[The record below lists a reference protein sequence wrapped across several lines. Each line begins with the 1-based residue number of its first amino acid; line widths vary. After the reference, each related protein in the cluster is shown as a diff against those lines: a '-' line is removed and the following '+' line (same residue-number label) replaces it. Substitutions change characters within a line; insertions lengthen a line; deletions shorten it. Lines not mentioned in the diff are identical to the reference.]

1 MRDHA
6 NSICKILRDA
16 GHEAL
21 LAGGCVRDTLL
32 GLAPKDYDI
41 ATSATPDQVA
51 ALFSKCISV
60 GAAFGVQVVPLDN
73 FHFEVATFRLDG
85 SYTDGR
91 RPDSVKFC
99 DARQDAQRRD
109 FTVNALFMNPQ
120 TGQIIDYVNGQIDL
134 DAKILRAVGDPET
147 RFREDHLRLLR
158 AVRFASQLDFQ
169 IEENTYKAISPSA
182 SLLQD
187 ISPERI
193 RNELERILTQ
203 PRASS
208 AFRTLLDTGLLA
220 TFLPELIPTVNCEQ
234 PPQYHPEGDV
244 FTHTLLLLDHLESPS
259 FTLAMAALLH
269 DIGKPA
275 TQTFEDRIRFNQHE
289 KIGAEMTKSI
299 CKRLR
304 LSNAETDR
312 IAWLVAQH
320 MRIAVAPDM
329 RESKRKRLVREEGFQ
344 ELLKLMRVDCLASHG
359 DLSTYAWLKDYLE
372 NIPPEEV
379 RPAPLITGHDLIEL
393 GYPPGPVFKEILTT
407 LEDKQ
412 LEGEIDQRDTALDFV
427 RENWPITPPEKP
439 PRSAAEA
446 V

>member
-427 RENWPITPPEKP
+427 RENWPITPPE
-439 PRSAAEA
+439 
-446 V
+446 